1 MRNRAYKYGAAAVVG
16 LGSLLVSAVP
26 ALAAPDTTLTTQTS
40 TLQTYFTDNLP
51 TIIGLVIGVGAVLW
65 LLAMAFRSIGF
76 KAKAKT
82 AGS

>member
-1 MRNRAYKYGAAAVVG
+1 MRNRLFKYGAAASVG
-16 LGSLLVSAVP
+16 VGSFLIAALP
-26 ALAAPDTTLTTQTS
+26 AMAAPDTTLSNQTS

-76 KAKAKT
+76 KGKNKAV
-82 AGS
+82 GS